1 MLRKIIMML
10 LVLLLLAF
18 VFVTYVAVLRTDYR
32 ITSAFVNVSMVI
44 LFGFLILLIIRFF
57 VLIYLAYLH
66 HLDRSK
72 TPDYLAEYLAHS
84 ADMHL
89 PTVSII
95 VPAYNEGV
103 VIESS
108 IRSMLNLQYP
118 SLEIIIVDDGST
130 DDTYKRAKRYEG
142 SHANTVVR
150 VMHKEN
156 GGKGDTLNFGIKASH
171 GELILNVDA
180 DSRLEPGS
188 LLYAVQHFKDPKIG
202 AVAGNVKVGNRNNL
216 LTKMQALEYIEGLN
230 MVRRSQGYFSAV
242 NIIPGPLGLFRRT
255 VLDEVGL
262 YELDTFAE
270 DCDITIKVLTRG
282 WKIQYEPYAITWTEA
297 PETVRDFFRQRYRW
311 TRGILQAL
319 RKHSSYLFG
328 GAGGVNTF
336 VLWYMAFESLLWPAM
351 NIFAQV
357 YFLYVVV
364 FFGMAKFVLF
374 WWGQLTVL
382 DIVVAMFCLSM
393 ERENMKLVFYSIP
406 YRIYFVVLTD
416 VCKVIATIEELL
428 QVQMSWGKLERTGSM
443 SKDEEHYSD
452 S

>member
-1 MLRKIIMML
+1 MVRKLISIL
-10 LVLLLLAF
+10 LVLMLMAF
-18 VFVTYVAVLRTDYR
+18 VFVTYVAVMRTDYR
-32 ITSAFVNVSMVI
+32 ITSTFVNVSMVL
-44 LFGFLILLIIRFF
+44 LFSFLVLLIIRFF
-57 VLIYLAYLH
+57 ILIYLSYLH

-72 TPDYLAEYLAHS
+72 TPDYLAEYLTHS
-84 ADMHL
+84 GDMHL

-103 VIESS
+103 VIEGS
-108 IRSMLNLQYP
+108 IRSMLNVQYP
-118 SLEIIIVDDGST
+118 SLEIIVVDDGST
-130 DDTYKRAKRYEG
+130 DDTYMRAKRYEG
-142 SHANTVVR
+142 AHGHTVVR
-150 VMHKEN
+150 VLRKEN
-156 GGKGDTLNFGIKASH
+156 GGKGDSLNYGIHAST
-171 GELILNVDA
+171 GELVLTVDA
-180 DSRLEPGS
+180 DSRLEPAS
-188 LLYAVQHFKDPKIG
+188 LLYAVQHFKDPEIG
-202 AVAGNVKVGNRNNL
+202 AVAGNVKVGNRINM

-255 VLDEVGL
+255 VLDEVGY

-297 PETVRDFFRQRYRW
+297 PETIKDFFRQRYRW
-311 TRGILQAL
+311 TRGILQSL
-319 RKHSSYLFG
+319 RKHRRYLWK
-328 GAGGVNTF
+328 GAGFINTF
-336 VLWYMAFESLLWPAM
+336 VLWYMAFESLLWPVM
-351 NIFAQV
+351 NIFAQI
-357 YFLYVVV
+357 YFLYVVI
-364 FFGMAKFVLF
+364 FFSMAKFVLF

-428 QVQMSWGKLERTGSM
+428 QVQMSWGKLERTGNM
-443 SKDEEHYSD
+443 GD
-452 S
+452 SVARDS